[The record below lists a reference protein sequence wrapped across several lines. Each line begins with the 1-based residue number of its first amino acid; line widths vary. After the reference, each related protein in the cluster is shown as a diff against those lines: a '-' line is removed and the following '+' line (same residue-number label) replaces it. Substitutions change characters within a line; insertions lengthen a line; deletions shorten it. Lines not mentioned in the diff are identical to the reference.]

1 MDDCLCVGVIIGAHG
16 VEGVVRIKS
25 FTEDPASIAD
35 FGELTD
41 EAGRKRFRLGFLRE
55 TKGIV
60 LAKLDGVR
68 DRNAAEALKDVKLM
82 ASRNA
87 LPETV
92 GEDEFYISELIGLRA
107 VGVDGEVLGAVKGV
121 ADFGAGD
128 IVEISLESGGSLLVP
143 FTKEAVPLVD
153 IKGKR
158 VVIDPPSFIETG
170 EGGTDDDAK

>member
-1 MDDCLCVGVIIGAHG
+1 MDDRLCVGVIIGAHG

-25 FTEDPASIAD
+25 FTEDPASIAG

-41 EAGRKRFRLGFLRE
+41 EAGQKRFRPVFLRE

-60 LAKLDGVR
+60 LVKLEGVK
-68 DRNAAEALKDVKLM
+68 DRNAAEALKGVKLM
-82 ASRNA
+82 APKSA

-107 VGVDGEVLGAVKGV
+107 EGVNGEVLGAVKGV

-128 IVEISLESGGSLLVP
+128 IVEISMETGSLLVP

-153 IKGKR
+153 IKGGR

-170 EGGTDDDAK
+170 EKGMDDDAR

>member
-1 MDDCLCVGVIIGAHG
+1 MNDRLCVGVIIGAHG

-41 EAGRKRFRLGFLRE
+41 EAGQKRFRLGFLRE
-55 TKGIV
+55 TKGV
-60 LAKLDGVR
+60 VVARLDGVK
-68 DRNAAEALKDVKLM
+68 DRNAAEALKGVKLM
-82 ASRNA
+82 APRSA
-87 LPETV
+87 FPETV
-92 GEDEFYISELIGLRA
+92 DEDEFYISELIGLRA
-107 VGVDGEVLGAVKGV
+107 EDVNGEVLGTVKGV

-128 IVEISLESGGSLLVP
+128 IVEISIKEGSLLVP

-153 IKGKR
+153 IKAGR

-170 EGGTDDDAK
+170 EKGMDDDAK